1 MRYRLSLM
9 LLLNFTL
16 AFGQEIKIN
25 KIEDY
30 DLVHLINEI
39 VELSTKQ
46 TDDLSLR
53 IFSLANLPG
62 SAGYASSK
70 ATHDLLIAVS
80 EYDELPD
87 QSVFRISSFY
97 NPKITEWKTETPE
110 PVVLIEYGPY
120 NDRKEITIQIG
131 LREITLK

>member
-1 MRYRLSLM
+1 MFLM

-16 AFGQEIKIN
+16 AFGQEIEIN

-30 DLVHLINEI
+30 NLVKLINGI
-39 VELSTKQ
+39 ELLSEKR

-53 IFSLANLPG
+53 IFKLANLPG
-62 SAGYASSK
+62 SAGYASSEVI
-70 ATHDLLIAVS
+70 HDLLIAVS

-87 QSVFRISSFY
+87 QSVFRVSSFY
-97 NPKITEWKTETPE
+97 NPKIMDWKTENLE

-120 NDRKEITIQIG
+120 DERKQLTIQIS
-131 LREITLK
+131 LQKITLE

>member
-1 MRYRLSLM
+1 M

-16 AFGQEIKIN
+16 AFGQEIEIN

-30 DLVHLINEI
+30 NLVKLINGI
-39 VELSTKQ
+39 ELLSEKR

-53 IFSLANLPG
+53 IFKLANLPG
-62 SAGYASSK
+62 SAGYASSEVI
-70 ATHDLLIAVS
+70 HDLLIAVS

-87 QSVFRISSFY
+87 QSVFRVSSFY
-97 NPKITEWKTETPE
+97 NPKIMDWKTENLE

-120 NDRKEITIQIG
+120 DERKQLTIQIS
-131 LREITLK
+131 LQKITLE